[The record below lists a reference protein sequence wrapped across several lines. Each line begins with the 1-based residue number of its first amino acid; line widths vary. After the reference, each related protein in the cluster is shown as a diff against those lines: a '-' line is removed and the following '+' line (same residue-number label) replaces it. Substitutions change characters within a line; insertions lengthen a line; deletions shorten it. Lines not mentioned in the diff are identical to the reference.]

1 MNAAAGH
8 EDPGDRNVDLM
19 MNIPVELTAE
29 LGSCTLRLSDL
40 LALGNGSVVELN
52 AAVCAPVDLLANGK
66 PIARGEI
73 VAVGEQFGV
82 HITEVLSG

>member
-1 MNAAAGH
+1 MNGTARA
-8 EDPGDRNVDLM
+8 EEPGERNADLL

-40 LALGNGSVVELN
+40 LELGNGSVVELN
-52 AAVCAPVDLLANGK
+52 TAVSAPVDLLANGK

-73 VAVGEQFGV
+73 VAVGDQFGV
-82 HITEVLSG
+82 HITHVLNT